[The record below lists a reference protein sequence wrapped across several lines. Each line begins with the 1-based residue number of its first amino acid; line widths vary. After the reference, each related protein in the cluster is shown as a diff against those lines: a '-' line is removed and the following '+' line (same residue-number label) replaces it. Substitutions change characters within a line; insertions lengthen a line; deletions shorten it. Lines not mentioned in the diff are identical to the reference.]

1 MSLRVEPLAPTLH
14 LTLCVVTSS
23 LGRDQTVVIPQSWK
37 GARPG
42 WGQKASR
49 GTISPLSS
57 ISKYIIYEPPHLGAP
72 SLPGLQSGL
81 QPQRATGTNA
91 GATSGPL
98 SSAELGW
105 GTHSSARLA
114 LG

>member
-42 WGQKASR
+42 WGLGGLER
-49 GTISPLSS
+49 NHFPS
-57 ISKYIIYEPPHLGAP
+57 IEYFKIYYL
-72 SLPGLQSGL
+72 
-81 QPQRATGTNA
+81 
-91 GATSGPL
+91 
-98 SSAELGW
+98 
-105 GTHSSARLA
+105 
-114 LG
+114 